1 MAKKPKPK
9 NASIPKDLQRA
20 SVEATLVDEDL
31 DAGSQER
38 TLGHLFKYRIKG
50 QKKSAREMMVM
61 GVLKTANR
69 ISQTGIE
76 SKEDALVMKEV
87 FMHTDPKDTGDGGP
101 LRVVIEE
108 ANDQRAWSAPRS
120 APAQG

>member
-1 MAKKPKPK
+1 MPEKKKPK
-9 NASIPKDLQRA
+9 NARIPKDLQRA

-38 TLGHLFKYRIKG
+38 TLAHLFKYRIKG
-50 QKKSAREMMVM
+50 EKTSARENMVI
-61 GVLKTANR
+61 GVLKTTKR
-69 ISQTGIE
+69 ISETGIIC
-76 SKEDALVMKEV
+76 KEDAMVMKEV
-87 FMHTDPKDTGDGGP
+87 FSYTDPKETGDAGP

-120 APAQG
+120 TPAQG